1 MKNLLLLPCLALTM
15 LTGSS
20 AWTAEPS
27 TPAKPP
33 AGEDGGPR
41 LLTFKELASSTRD
54 AEDKH
59 QFPEDVRSAD
69 GKITRIRGFMVPYD
83 SLEDMSVFMLM
94 QVSNG
99 CFFCEPPS
107 LNQVVIVHQ
116 KAGSPKKFIEDP
128 IEVSGMFRVWSENSK
143 VADHESGFVYVLQ
156 DATVTKVNIP
166 NEAYAPGKPD
176 PHRPPAQK

>member
-1 MKNLLLLPCLALTM
+1 MKNALLLPLLALSL
-15 LTGSS
+15 LTGLS
-20 AWTAEPS
+20 AWTAESS

-33 AGEDGGPR
+33 TDGEGGPR
-41 LLTFKELASSTRD
+41 LLTFKELATSTRD
-54 AEDKH
+54 ADEKH
-59 QFPEDVRSAD
+59 LFPEELRTAD
-69 GKITRIRGFMVPYD
+69 GKVNRLRGFMVPYD

-99 CFFCEPPS
+99 CFFCDPPS

-128 IEVSGMFRVWSENSK
+128 IEISGMFHLWSENSK
-143 VADHESGFVYVLQ
+143 ITDHEAGFVYVVQ

-166 NEAYAPGKPD
+166 NEAFAPAKPD
-176 PHRPPAQK
+176 AHRPPVQK